1 MRSTQVELKSWRVK
15 GRGTCLG
22 AHFGV
27 EVVLVESVGELL
39 ESEGNAFGGSS
50 AAPLVRFIEEL
61 LQFRSLFVLRVLYSD
76 GTHHRNHTTS
86 LLLLIRRWP
95 PPPTAP
101 QLRRRH
107 RHRHRYASFTLSL
120 IRTFCIVY

>member
-39 ESEGNAFGGSS
+39 DSEGNAFGGSS

-61 LQFRSLFVLRVLYSD
+61 LQFRSLFVLSVLYSD
-76 GTHHRNHTTS
+76 GTHHRNHTAS
-86 LLLLIRRWP
+86 LLLLRRRSP
-95 PPPTAP
+95 PPP